1 MKDRQRRLLQW
12 IKNPNCSIV
21 QKHTLIMKVNAL
33 LRDSLIINV
42 FVVMEITQVEGGY
55 FTK

>member
-12 IKNPNCSIV
+12 IKNQNCSIV

-42 FVVMEITQVEGGY
+42 FVVMEISQVEGGY